1 MNYSD
6 LDLNARINLKGT
18 YEQYLKISIE
28 KFRVEQDKK
37 LYRTRNRGKR
47 KLTRTHNLYNSFG
60 RELQMS
66 SSGLDVLKIN
76 FSLYGRFIDMGVGR
90 GVNMNAAQLRKRYN
104 IHKPDVP
111 RKPIKWYSK
120 RKTSE
125 EKRLSEILAQRYG
138 LGLMQ
143 MAETLLSNTVTL
155 NLQ

>member
-1 MNYSD
+1 MNYTD
-6 LDLNARINLKGT
+6 LDLNQRINLKGT

-28 KFRVEQDKK
+28 KFRKEQDKK
-37 LYRTRNRGKR
+37 LYKTRNRGKR
-47 KLTRTHNLYNSFG
+47 KLTRTRDLYNSFG
-60 RELQMS
+60 RELRMS
-66 SSGLDVLKIN
+66 SSGLDVLKIDFN
-76 FSLYGRFIDMGVGR
+76 MYGRFIDMGVGR
-90 GVNMNAAQLRKRYN
+90 GVNTNAALLRKRYG

-125 EKRLSEILAQRYG
+125 EKRLSEILVQRYG
-138 LGLMQ
+138 MGLIQ